1 MRRKG
6 GDGRRRSGAR
16 WNAAARHRILGTA
29 AGFGILRSSRSTSVR
44 ACLSVACD
52 RLSWLPV
59 TELAGS
65 CLLFS
70 IMAIHPLSGSGCEH
84 GQEADRVYD
93 EVRRCQPTQQE
104 FQLSDSMMHRHVST
118 SVGFSPRHHTPSR
131 LFYPDRL
138 RIDNATK
145 SSKCGLNGGCFGRPL
160 SGDHCRW

>member
-29 AGFGILRSSRSTSVR
+29 AGFGILQSSRSTSVR

-93 EVRRCQPTQQE
+93 EVRRYQRNKNFNFLTTLAYAPPRVDFGGVQP
-104 FQLSDSMMHRHVST
+104 ST
-118 SVGFSPRHHTPSR
+118 PYTESIILPRQAQ
-131 LFYPDRL
+131 D
-138 RIDNATK
+138 
-145 SSKCGLNGGCFGRPL
+145 
-160 SGDHCRW
+160 

>member
-1 MRRKG
+1 M
-6 GDGRRRSGAR
+6 
-16 WNAAARHRILGTA
+16 
-29 AGFGILRSSRSTSVR
+29 R

-104 FQLSDSMMHRHVST
+104 FQLSDNMMHRHVST
-118 SVGFSPRHHTPSR
+118 SVGSALDTIHRVDYFTQTGSGLTTQRNR
-131 LFYPDRL
+131 Q
-138 RIDNATK
+138 NA
-145 SSKCGLNGGCFGRPL
+145 
-160 SGDHCRW
+160 D